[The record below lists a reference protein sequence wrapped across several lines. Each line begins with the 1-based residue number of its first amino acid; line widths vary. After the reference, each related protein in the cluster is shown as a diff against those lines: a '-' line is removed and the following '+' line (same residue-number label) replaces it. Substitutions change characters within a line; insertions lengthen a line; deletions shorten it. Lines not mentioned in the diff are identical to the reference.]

1 MECDKT
7 VAPQSEARGYRN
19 FFFLEKKCCYNIQ
32 QFSLFLAIIE
42 NVNVSHPVQK

>member
-19 FFFLEKKCCYNIQ
+19 FFLEKKCCYNIQ
-32 QFSLFLAIIE
+32 
-42 NVNVSHPVQK
+42 NVNVSHPVEK